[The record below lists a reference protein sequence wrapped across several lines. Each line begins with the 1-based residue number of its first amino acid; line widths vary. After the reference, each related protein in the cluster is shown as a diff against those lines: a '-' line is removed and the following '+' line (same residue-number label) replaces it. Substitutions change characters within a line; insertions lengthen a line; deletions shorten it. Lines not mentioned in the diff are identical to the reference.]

1 MNESLPPEGR
11 RVSYKSLDSEAM
23 AAARRAAEAAGVSL
37 QEWLSRTILENARRS
52 GIVPDGPSREVT
64 ADPASGQPS
73 AEEAVQAIAR
83 HLERAK
89 AAADQQGL
97 SLAEWLSRAIL
108 TNAGTGETALARR
121 NAAPATT
128 APTPPEIAEV
138 LRNNEPA
145 LSAAEPPPADPPS
158 GRARSRKPEAAE
170 APLPEASS
178 VRDVLSRANHSRT
191 PKAAAAAAARAAAPM
206 AEAPPVKRRRSTG
219 PLWAA
224 LGILVLVA
232 GGIWALPHLSKLR
245 QGADTAT
252 PAAEPG
258 KTDTAALPDAGPAK
272 PGEPAKPEAM
282 PPTPPDS
289 AKAPDAKPP
298 EAAKPPETVKAP
310 EPAKPP
316 AARPPAKAPEKADAT
331 PGGAMPGKPAE
342 SKPAEKPALPEA
354 APETDLSRVPAKDM
368 PKPPSAHVEWYKK
381 AAEAENAEAQYAMG
395 ELYLKG
401 EGVPRSFPAAAQMFR
416 RAAEK
421 GNLARAQYALGL
433 LYQRG
438 LGVPKNDVEA
448 VLWWQKAADK
458 NFSPA
463 ITYVGIALLEGKGIQ
478 KDEEAA
484 RKMLERAAELDE
496 PNAQYTLC
504 RIYERG
510 IGIAKDQVLAMKWC
524 ILAAEQAHPQAT
536 QKVEEFST
544 TMPRDLQERATERVS
559 EHYRIF
565 RKRS

>member
-1 MNESLPPEGR
+1 MNEALPPEGR

-23 AAARRAAEAAGVSL
+23 AAARRAAEAAGISL

-52 GIVPDGPSREVT
+52 GLVPEDPSRQVST
-64 ADPASGQPS
+64 GTTGQPN

-108 TNAGTGETALARR
+108 TNTGTGETGVSRR
-121 NAAPATT
+121 PAPSLPAAAPAAELPATLRT
-128 APTPPEIAEV
+128 GQPAPRT
-138 LRNNEPA
+138 
-145 LSAAEPPPADPPS
+145 DPPS
-158 GRARSRKPEAAE
+158 GAPPRFRSRTVTPTAPE
-170 APLPEASS
+170 APLPEAST
-178 VRDVLSRANHSRT
+178 VRDVLSRAGKAEKT
-191 PKAAAAAAARAAAPM
+191 PAATAESVEPAPAA
-206 AEAPPVKRRRSTG
+206 VQKRRRSTA
-219 PLWAA
+219 PLWVALAVLTVVAA
-224 LGILVLVA
+224 
-232 GGIWALPHLSKLR
+232 GIWALPEIQKR
-245 QGADTAT
+245 FGGATETAA
-252 PAAEPG
+252 PAAEPP
-258 KTDTAALPDAGPAK
+258 KTETAALPESVPPKPA
-272 PGEPAKPEAM
+272 EPAKPEAA
-282 PPTPPDS
+282 PP
-289 AKAPDAKPP
+289 AKP
-298 EAAKPPETVKAP
+298 ETAKAP

-316 AARPPAKAPEKADAT
+316 ETAKAPEAA
-331 PGGAMPGKPAE
+331 KPPAAPA
-342 SKPAEKPALPEA
+342 KPAEKADSLPAPAPAKPPEAKPPEKAALPD
-354 APETDLSRVPAKDM
+354 APPDADLSRVPAKDM
-368 PKPPSAHVEWYKK
+368 PKPPSAHLDWYKK
-381 AAEAENAEAQYAMG
+381 AAEAENAEAQYALG

-401 EGVPRSFPAAAQMFR
+401 DGVPRSFPAAAQMFR

-448 VLWWQKAADK
+448 VLWWQKAADQ
-458 NFSPA
+458 NFSAA

-484 RKMLERAAELDE
+484 RKMLERAADLDE

-504 RIYERG
+504 RVYERG
-510 IGIAKDQVLAMKWC
+510 IGIKKDQVLAMKWC

-559 EHYRIF
+559 EHYRNN
-565 RKRS
+565 RKRR